1 MIARRERRHE
11 LAEERAARVRHHDGV
26 RHAAGE
32 RLGENDAIVR
42 RSARDVGENGIERE
56 LALEVEI
63 DVDAAV
69 VIEDEV
75 PRCIN
80 SLEDKKRI

>member
-26 RHAAGE
+26 RDAAGE
-32 RLGENDAIVR
+32 RLGENDAVVR
-42 RSARDVGENGIERE
+42 GGARDVGEDGVERE
-56 LALEVEI
+56 LALEVEV
-63 DVDAAV
+63 DVDATV

-75 PRCIN
+75 TRRIN
-80 SLEDKKRI
+80 SLENRKRI